1 MKSTFFT
8 FLSLFL
14 LFACK
19 KEIKT
24 TSEDWQIVSE
34 NVQFKEDGNTIVFP
48 EIANVPNAFL
58 VEEGKIIQL
67 DKNQKKIESADSAK
81 FVLTKEK

>member
-34 NVQFKEDGNTIVFP
+34 NVQFKEDGNTFH
-48 EIANVPNAFL
+48 L
-58 VEEGKIIQL
+58 KSGKFDYTIPTSKL
-67 DKNQKKIESADSAK
+67 
-81 FVLTKEK
+81 LMLKENPTF

>member
-1 MKSTFFT
+1 MTTGTF
-8 FLSLFL
+8 
-14 LFACK
+14 
-19 KEIKT
+19 
-24 TSEDWQIVSE
+24 
-34 NVQFKEDGNTIVFP
+34 QFKEDGNTIVFP